1 MCSHKLWIIPPLKM
15 YIIYKW
21 EQQTWIKSPLREVN
35 WEVDGDALCNVSP
48 SYVVLVLSHGECPGS
63 RDSPV
68 SSNQRPYTLV
78 NPSTYCLNWVI
89 FINGQIVPV
98 IFNKVKIEIS
108 QLAGPRVLVCSCS
121 KLLLQAVHLSLQL
134 SRHMLLVPGE
144 LGDTGHKVVL
154 KLAVRRP

>member
-98 IFNKVKIEIS
+98 ILNKVKIEIS

-121 KLLLQAVHLSLQL
+121 KLLSSCCCKLSTCLCSSAVTCSLSLE
-134 SRHMLLVPGE
+134 SWVILV
-144 LGDTGHKVVL
+144 T
-154 KLAVRRP
+154 R